1 MPSTPP
7 KPAPR
12 WTRRKDAR
20 PQELIDAA
28 VEAFVDKGFAATKL
42 DDVAARAGV
51 TKGTLYLYFDNKEHL
66 FSEVIQRALVPNLQ
80 MAEHMIESHQGPTA
94 DLVRLLV
101 ARWWEQI
108 GGGPLGG
115 LPKLMVAEAGN
126 FPDIAKIF
134 LRDVYER
141 GQRLI
146 RAIIQRGIDR
156 GEFRAV
162 DPLVTARVMMTPLL
176 FHAMWKRSM
185 GRHEAKPISD
195 RRYLDATVDLLLH
208 GLSVPPKPTDA
219 TKEGA

>member
-1 MPSTPP
+1 MEAARKT
-7 KPAPR
+7 APR

-28 VEAFVDKGFAATKL
+28 VEAFVEKGFAATKL

-51 TKGTLYLYFDNKEHL
+51 TKGTLYLYFENKEHL
-66 FSEVIQRALVPNLQ
+66 FAEVIKRALVPNLQ
-80 MAEHMIESHQGPTA
+80 MAEHMIEDHQGPTE
-94 DLVRLLV
+94 DLIRLLV
-101 ARWWEQI
+101 TRWWDQI

-115 LPKLMVAEAGN
+115 LPKLMIAEASN

-134 LRDVYER
+134 LREVYER

-156 GEFRAV
+156 GEFRTV
-162 DPLVTARVMMTPLL
+162 DPTAMARVVMTPLL

-185 GRHEAKPISD
+185 GLHESRLISD

-208 GLSVPPKPTDA
+208 GLNAPPKADS
-219 TKEGA
+219 